1 MYVPDFSI
9 TNRILKTIAEIER
22 NIGVIQ
28 NVKLLPFSLKIL
40 KKESLEKKIYSLALM
55 EDMSF
60 SILDIKRHIDSVSP
74 HLNDSLL
81 NTIDTISNLEDLAKI
96 KTNWSRRI
104 KLTNEKIAKSKNV
117 FRIRKIPNKTNPD
130 EILAKLTPIIEWLG
144 SDDAKNTHPIIA
156 SGILLASLENI
167 QPFEELSKITNQTL
181 AEIYLLLNNYQVLY
195 NTPFQEG
202 FVVKTYKYNELLN
215 YLKESEDFTEWLE
228 FYTDTIS
235 TYLNILREK
244 YQLLER
250 EAKEKSIPNLEKL
263 TPRQQKLYQYLLDY
277 KFIQNS
283 DFIKILPDVS
293 EDSILRDL
301 RSLLDLGLITKN
313 GKTKSS
319 KYELKH

>member
-22 NIGVIQ
+22 NIGIIQ
-28 NVKLLPFSLKIL
+28 NIKLLPFSQKIL

-55 EDMSF
+55 EDMNF

-74 HLNDSLL
+74 HLDDSLL

-104 KLTNEKIAKSKNV
+104 KLTNEA
-117 FRIRKIPNKTNPD
+117 NPD
-130 EILAKLTPIIEWLG
+130 EILAKLTPTREGLG
-144 SDDAKNTHPIIA
+144 SDDAKNTHPIISA
-156 SGILLASLENI
+156 GILLANLELI
-167 QPFEELSKITNQTL
+167 QPFEELSRITNQTL
-181 AEIYLLLNNYQVLY
+181 AEIYLILNNYQILY

-215 YLKESEDFTEWLE
+215 YLKESEDYTEWLE
-228 FYTDTIS
+228 FYTDTVS

-244 YQLLER
+244 YQLLEK
-250 EAKEKSIPNLEKL
+250 EAKEKSIPNLEKI
-263 TPRQQKLYQYLLDY
+263 TPRQQKIYQYLVDY

-283 DFIKILPDVS
+283 DFAKILPDVS

-301 RSLLDLGLITKN
+301 RTLMDLGLIIKN

-319 KYELKH
+319 KYEIKH

>member
-22 NIGVIQ
+22 NIGIIQ
-28 NVKLLPFSLKIL
+28 NIKLLPFSQKIL

-55 EDMSF
+55 EDMNF

-74 HLNDSLL
+74 HLDDSLL

-104 KLTNEKIAKSKNV
+104 RLTNEKISKSKNV
-117 FRIRKIPNKTNPD
+117 FRIRKIPNKANPD
-130 EILAKLTPIIEWLG
+130 EILAKLTPTIEWLG
-144 SDDAKNTHPIIA
+144 SDDAKNTHPIISA
-156 SGILLASLENI
+156 GILLANLELI
-167 QPFEELSKITNQTL
+167 QPFEELSRITNQTL
-181 AEIYLLLNNYQVLY
+181 AEIYLILNNYQILY

-215 YLKESEDFTEWLE
+215 YLKESEDYTEWLE
-228 FYTDTIS
+228 FYTDTVS

-244 YQLLER
+244 YQLLEK
-250 EAKEKSIPNLEKL
+250 EAKEKSIPNLEKI
-263 TPRQQKLYQYLLDY
+263 TPRQQKIYQYLVDY

-283 DFIKILPDVS
+283 DFAKILPDVS

-301 RSLLDLGLITKN
+301 RTLMDLGLIIKN

-319 KYELKH
+319 KYEIKH